1 MVEHFV
7 VDNLWIAA
15 ICRPASEE
23 KAEKEK
29 KHKEKH
35 ADVPGQA
42 SR

>member
-7 VDNLWIAA
+7 VDHLWIAA
-15 ICRPASEE
+15 NCRPASEE

-35 ADVPGQA
+35 ADVPVQA